1 MRAHLWS
8 LLALTSLG
16 ACGSDKTF
24 VDGGLDGTTGDPD
37 ATVGPDAAAGA
48 AVTVTV
54 HDWRTAGQPV
64 VGAAVLA
71 VDAAGAVVGRAA
83 TDAAGEAAS
92 VVPAGGSLLV
102 VDRTGNLT
110 SFLGLVAGDH
120 LFVGTAITVG
130 TATNGTVVV
139 PAGPAGTVR
148 YQVSGACTYGASVTP
163 RITVGV
169 SDACPAGARDVVAT
183 AFSAAT
189 RLGYLHGPAAA
200 VAPGA
205 TVTLPGPWAAP
216 GSFAVALG
224 GVPASVSQ
232 IQLRHG
238 VMFGAALATFDDDAL
253 PAAVAGAVAAT
264 FPHPAALGDGTTI
277 GLRVIQ
283 TGGLQTIDRYQAG
296 QVNRFDIGSLDGE
309 LLPALADVT
318 PTGDGLSWTLGGGAA
333 YDGALVR
340 LEALEKGATR
350 ATWRFVLPA
359 GATRVVLPTLPADL
373 ADDWAPIDGVAAQV
387 ELIDSHVTT
396 ARDFRQTIFTTALDA
411 HAGTSPSTVRRS
423 TSETRF

>member
-1 MRAHLWS
+1 
-8 LLALTSLG
+8 
-16 ACGSDKTF
+16 
-24 VDGGLDGTTGDPD
+24 
-37 ATVGPDAAAGA
+37 
-48 AVTVTV
+48 
-54 HDWRTAGQPV
+54 
-64 VGAAVLA
+64 
-71 VDAAGAVVGRAA
+71 
-83 TDAAGEAAS
+83 
-92 VVPAGGSLLV
+92 
-102 VDRTGNLT
+102 
-110 SFLGLVAGDH
+110 
-120 LFVGTAITVG
+120 
-130 TATNGTVVV
+130 
-139 PAGPAGTVR
+139 
-148 YQVSGACTYGASVTP
+148 
-163 RITVGV
+163 
-169 SDACPAGARDVVAT
+169 
-183 AFSAAT
+183 
-189 RLGYLHGPAAA
+189 
-200 VAPGA
+200 
-205 TVTLPGPWAAP
+205 
-216 GSFAVALG
+216 
-224 GVPASVSQ
+224 
-232 IQLRHG
+232 
-238 VMFGAALATFDDDAL
+238 
-253 PAAVAGAVAAT
+253 VAAT

-283 TGGLQTIDRYQAG
+283 NGGLQTIDRYQAG

-373 ADDWAPIDGVAAQV
+373 ADDWAPIDGVAAEV

>member
-1 MRAHLWS
+1 MRAQLS
-8 LLALTSLG
+8 TLIALG
-16 ACGSDKTF
+16 ALAACGNDKTF

-54 HDWRTAGQPV
+54 HDWRTAGRPV
-64 VGAAVLA
+64 LGADVLFL
-71 VDAAGAVVGRAA
+71 DAAGAVAARAV
-83 TDAAGEAAS
+83 TDAAGAAAG

-102 VDRTGNLT
+102 VDLTDNLT
-110 SFLGLVAGDH
+110 SFVGVAAGDQ
-120 LFVGTAITVG
+120 LFVGTATTIG
-130 TATNGTVVV
+130 AATNGTVIV

-163 RITVGV
+163 TITVGV

-200 VAPGA
+200 VAPGT

-238 VMFGAALATFDDDAL
+238 VMFGAARATFDDDVL

-277 GLRVIQ
+277 GLRMNQ
-283 TGGLQTIDRYQAG
+283 TGGQQTIDRYQSG
-296 QVNRFDIGSLDGE
+296 QINRFDIADLDGE
-309 LLPALADVT
+309 LLPAIADPAPT
-318 PTGDGLSWTLGGGAA
+318 PDGLAWTLAGGAP
-333 YDGALVR
+333 YDGTLVT
-340 LEALEKGATR
+340 LEALEKGSTL

-373 ADDWAPIDGVAAQV
+373 EDDWAPVDGVAAQID
-387 ELIDSHVTT
+387 LIDSHVTT
-396 ARDFRQTIFTTALDA
+396 TRDFRQTVFTTALDA

-423 TSETRF
+423 TWTPRF